1 MKGGRTSCLESG
13 RSKTVAEVQI
23 LLAYGFSDLVL
34 GNAGVRQ
41 FSPGFDKF
49 T

>member
-13 RSKTVAEVQI
+13 SSKRVGEIRIRV
-23 LLAYGFSDLVL
+23 AYGFSDLVL
-34 GNAGVRQ
+34 GKAGVRQ
-41 FSPGFDKF
+41 FAPGFDKF